1 MIGAVGA
8 RIVNSAAQPLR
19 PQGGLPV
26 RADT

>member
-8 RIVNSAAQPLR
+8 RIVNSPAQSFR